1 MGALKDLVDLVT
13 QLAGSVQDRKFAAE
27 LREIQSMIGN
37 IQSEHAALHEQSI
50 ELMTENAELKQTIAS
65 LKEEVAALKEQKAAL
80 VAPAPQTG
88 EKLSPEAE
96 AILQYLAKVQE
107 ANAHQIAQAI
117 SKDLVTTEYW
127 IEILTEKD
135 MIYFSVVMDQPTEYY
150 LVQKGREYLVKNEM
164 V

>member
-27 LREIQSMIGN
+27 LREIQSMIGS
-37 IQSEHAALHEQSI
+37 IQSEHAALHEQRI

-65 LKEEVAALKEQKAAL
+65 LKEEVAAL

-127 IEILTEKD
+127 IGILTEKD